1 MNPYEMAEQLNDQY
15 RDVFEKAT
23 MYGAYNGV
31 EKDAY
36 EDKLM
41 NLFDLLMEAQHEGRP
56 VEKIIGGD
64 VESFCKNYFMDD
76 ESEKWWLKRLKFLF
90 RIMTCIF
97 IFFGLDMFFP
107 LSEGKNIFDVKSD
120 VTPFVVGL
128 FGGIIIDSILSVL
141 VKPMIFKK
149 KIKPVVYSVI
159 TMLIWIVCIMG
170 STILFDGF
178 AIEIP
183 SFWLWLATG
192 IYVVLYLLVRT
203 VYRYKKYGHIR
214 KYDKEERQIK
224 KEFNQ
229 EISVKSVEGAAAQG
243 MASRF
248 KTLNKR
254 RIKKGLPGLTQKEY
268 ADEVEKQWEFSHK
281 IDKFLVLV
289 FAAFVIVPAAH
300 EMITN
305 SIVEGLVLGAML
317 FVIEFF
323 IWRFFDKANK
333 NAEIS
338 QKNIL
343 DECEKEGI
351 TVVEYAERIKY

>member
-31 EKDAY
+31 EKDVY

-64 VESFCKNYFMDD
+64 VESFCKSYFMED
-76 ESEKWWLKRLKFLF
+76 ESEKWWIKRLKILF
-90 RIMTCIF
+90 RIMVGMF
-97 IFFGLDMFFP
+97 IFFGLDMFLP
-107 LSEGKNIFDVKSD
+107 LTETENIFKVKSD
-120 VTPFVVGL
+120 VSPFIAAF
-128 FGGIIIDSILSVL
+128 FGGIIIDSILSAV

-149 KIKPVVYSVI
+149 KIKPMVYSVI
-159 TMLIWIVCIMG
+159 MMLLWIGWIMG
-170 STILFDGF
+170 AMIMFDEYS
-178 AIEIP
+178 IEIP
-183 SFWLWLATG
+183 SFWLWIVSG

-203 VYRYKKYGHIR
+203 VYRYKKYGRIR

-229 EISVKSVEGAAAQG
+229 EITVKSVEGVAAQG

-248 KTLNKR
+248 KRLNKK
-254 RIKKGLPGLTQKEY
+254 RIKKGLPELTQKEY
-268 ADEVEKQWEFSHK
+268 AAEVEKQWEFSHK

-289 FAAFVIVPAAH
+289 FAAFIIVPAAH

-305 SIVEGLVLGAML
+305 SIVEGLVLGALL

-323 IWRFFDKANK
+323 IWRLFDKANK

-338 QKNIL
+338 QKNTL
-343 DECEKEGI
+343 EECEKEGI
-351 TVVEYAERIKY
+351 TVVEYAERIK